1 MTCVLHLFYWARWM
15 IKQVIRLIRP
25 GLFLP
30 CFAIETPKSEDVLVR
45 PRYLSICAADQR
57 YFQGNRPPE
66 VLAKKL
72 PLALFH
78 EAIGE
83 VLRDPLGEFP
93 SGSFCVLLPGGL
105 ESDEQDSNYKKGAF
119 FRSSNAD
126 GFCQEVMA
134 FDRRELLKIPKEPVW
149 PYVFTELMSVCC
161 QALRQLESITS
172 LSLGTKIGI
181 WGDGAMAFMM
191 ALTLSELKPECS
203 VTVLGKHDEKLIN
216 FSFVE
221 KKINVADKTKRIPFD
236 VAIEC
241 VGGLGSQ
248 SAIHQAVDDLNPKGV
263 LLLMGVTESL
273 VALPTRLILEKGL
286 TLLGSS
292 RSVKKDFEESIQI
305 ITKPKVQNALNKIVS
320 LKKSFSSAQEL
331 IDLFREDTLAPYKTL
346 IMENL

>member
-1 MTCVLHLFYWARWM
+1 M

-30 CFAIETPKSEDVLVR
+30 CFAIEKPKPTDVLVR
-45 PRYLSICAADQR
+45 PRCLSICAADQR

-66 VLAKKL
+66 VLAQKL

-83 VLRDPLGEFP
+83 VLRDPLGELP
-93 SGSFCVLLPGGL
+93 TGSFCVLLPGGL
-105 ESDEQDSNYKKGAF
+105 ESFGEDSNYQKGAF

-161 QALRQLESITS
+161 QALRKLEAITPLHS
-172 LSLGTKIGI
+172 GNNVGI

-191 ALTLSELKPECS
+191 ALTLTELKPECPI
-203 VTVLGKHDEKLIN
+203 TVFGKYDDKLIQ

-221 KKINVADKTKRIPFD
+221 KRINVADKSNKIPID

-248 SAIHQAVDDLNPKGV
+248 AAIHQAVDYLNPKGV
-263 LLLMGVTESL
+263 LLLAGVTESA
-273 VALPTRLILEKGL
+273 VAVPTRLVLEKGL

-292 RSVKKDFEESIQI
+292 RSVKKDFEKALQI
-305 ITKPKVQNALNKIVS
+305 IQKPKVQNALNKIVS

-331 IDLFREDTLAPYKTL
+331 IDLFREDLRAPYKTL